1 MKKIL
6 IVFVIIII
14 VIITIISIS
23 LIENSKNLSQI
34 QKENKE
40 YEDYLQKEIFGTEVI
55 SIINKAVNSN
65 IKNEVEKD
73 DKGFFIENSTNS
85 IKVDVNMLSEGN
97 LTTYQM
103 ETIQKVGI
111 EGFIKNFNLI
121 KFKCT
126 NIYYHNDT
134 KKVSKIVFEQIE
146 E

>member
-6 IVFVIIII
+6 IVFIIIII

-73 DKGFFIENSTNS
+73 DKGFFIENSTN
-85 IKVDVNMLSEGN
+85 
-97 LTTYQM
+97 
-103 ETIQKVGI
+103 
-111 EGFIKNFNLI
+111 
-121 KFKCT
+121 
-126 NIYYHNDT
+126 
-134 KKVSKIVFEQIE
+134 
-146 E
+146 